1 MKKRAILI
9 LLLLGGCLT
18 VPAQK
23 KTYTTTG
30 GELIFSFAN
39 ATINGVSAP
48 NTVRFSPF
56 FNLQTMVHHDIT
68 DRFGILTGFS
78 IRNVGFIF
86 DDPANPGTYYKT
98 RSYTVGLPVGLK
110 FGRTEGRFIYAGYE
124 IEFPFHYK
132 QKKFVNDEKV
142 DTYEEWFTRRTPS
155 FYHTLFVGIGL
166 VEGTQLKFK
175 YYLTNWFNKGY
186 TAADGTQP
194 YANFNANVFY
204 LSLSFQIL
212 RGTHFYYKD

>member
-1 MKKRAILI
+1 MRTI
-9 LLLLGGCLT
+9 CLFALFLALH
-18 VPAQK
+18 VDLVAQK
-23 KTYTTTG
+23 QTYTTTG

-39 ATINGVSAP
+39 PTINGVSAP

-56 FNLQTMVHHDIT
+56 FNIQTIVHHDLSEH
-68 DRFGILTGFS
+68 FGILTGFS

-98 RSYTVGLPVGLK
+98 RNYTVGLPLGIK
-110 FGRTEGRFIYAGYE
+110 FGNLEGRFLFAGYE
-124 IEFPFHYK
+124 IEFPFAYK

-142 DTYEEWFTRRTPS
+142 ETEDDWFSRRTPS
-155 FYHTLFVGIGL
+155 IYHTLFLGVGL

-186 TAADGTQP
+186 TAADNTQP
-194 YANFNANVFY
+194 YANFDANVFY

-212 RGTHFYYKD
+212 RGRHFYYTD